1 MLFKII
7 MVFLGLMVLVA
18 LIGRALFPGA
28 LPKVLRKKSSPPVCA
43 KCGRYLIGRKTCD
56 CDGKAGGG
64 KRK

>member
-43 KCGRYLIGRKTCD
+43 RCGRYLIGRTTCD
-56 CDGKAGGG
+56 CDSKTGGG